1 MTASLVNFQ
10 EIRDYINIPYGDTDF
25 NPVIA
30 TIASAVSDLLEK
42 HTRRKFPKIQYVE
55 TFDSVRTRI
64 NDPHMFIGNKFMT
77 LWLKARPID
86 PAPIF
91 TVSYSPNR
99 KFEVADRIEID
110 INGLPQYEIDHE
122 KGLVHLA
129 VDLGTFTRAL
139 RVTYTGGYAVDSGA
153 ATEID
158 NMSAEAPADL
168 KLAALIQI
176 ANDFDKQRT
185 LSVNTV
191 SEQDEGTSRTLVSVG
206 GLVPEAMR
214 LADAHKIM
222 SVGAF

>member
-1 MTASLVNFQ
+1 MTESLVSVE
-10 EIRDYINIPYGDTDF
+10 EIRDYINIPWGDSDF
-25 NPVIA
+25 NPVLA
-30 TIASAVSDLLEK
+30 TIASATSDLLEK

-55 TFDSVRTRI
+55 TFDSVRTQI
-64 NDPHMFIGNKFMT
+64 NDPHMFIGNRFMT

-86 PAPIF
+86 PAPLF

-99 KFEVADRIEID
+99 KFEVADRIAITLAD
-110 INGLPQYEIDHE
+110 VPQYEIDHE

-139 RVTYTGGYAVDSGA
+139 RVTYTGGYTVDSGA
-153 ATEID
+153 GTEID

-168 KLAALIQI
+168 KLAALVQI
-176 ANDFDKQRT
+176 ANDFDKHRT

-191 SEQDEGTSRTLVSVG
+191 SEQDEGNSRSLVSVG
-206 GLVPEAMR
+206 GLIPEAMR

-222 SVGAF
+222 LVGSF